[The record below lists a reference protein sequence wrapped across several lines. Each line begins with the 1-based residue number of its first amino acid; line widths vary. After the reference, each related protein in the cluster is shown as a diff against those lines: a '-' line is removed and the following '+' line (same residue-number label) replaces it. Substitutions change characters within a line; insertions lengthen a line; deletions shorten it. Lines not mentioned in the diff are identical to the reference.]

1 MHHVKELSLK
11 LNGKIYSQNIQRM
24 PLRMSKINQ
33 SNYFISDRLACSR
46 LDDLQYSNLNLNV

>member
-46 LDDLQYSNLNLNV
+46 LDDLQYANLNLNV